1 VHFWWHEQPIP
12 HSPLPGWAEP
22 AAIPIDASLVRLRGR
37 GLTEAKVREEAEFI
51 IDGSEAGPG
60 EPEVHISGI
69 KADIP
74 VSLQHL
80 GSNVYKATYTAAQ
93 HGAYQLMV
101 KWSGDIVKGCPYKLN
116 VSAASDASKVVV
128 ATDDLKNGV
137 IGKKM
142 ESFIDTRRA
151 GPGEQFIAKNL
162 QFFYFKDALFIL
174 ILFLGELSVHCMGPT
189 KQAFCELY
197 DHHDGTYTLHI
208 RPAEAGRH
216 MLTIKYNGEHV
227 PGRLF

>member
-1 VHFWWHEQPIP
+1 MFKQTFYSCFLGHHDVHFWWSEHPIP

-22 AAIPIDASLVRLRGR
+22 PLPLIDASRVRLRGR

-80 GSNVYKATYTAAQ
+80 GANVYRATYTAAH
-93 HGAYQLMV
+93 HGAYKLTV
-101 KWSGDIVKGCPYKLN
+101 KWSGDLVKGCPYNLN
-116 VSAASDASKVVV
+116 VAAASDANKVVV
-128 ATDDLKNGV
+128 GTEELKSGV
-137 IGKKM
+137 IGKKL

-151 GPGEQFIAKNL
+151 GPGKWIK
-162 QFFYFKDALFIL
+162 
-174 ILFLGELSVHCMGPT
+174 G
-189 KQAFCELY
+189 
-197 DHHDGTYTLHI
+197 
-208 RPAEAGRH
+208 GRKH
-216 MLTIKYNGEHV
+216 FPI
-227 PGRLF
+227 